1 MSCSGVPRWIPVDW
15 QSLLVSGRSAVR
27 IRSPAPIRLLA
38 SALLPAERRKRGRK
52 MTQAS
57 AAIVKIP
64 TESPQPARGK
74 TSRARKTAA
83 AQPRAASRVAGIET
97 RAATGATGK
106 SSSWTSGSPSTR
118 PGRTA
123 AGGGRSGT
131 RTASGSSAS
140 QSRRRSCREAGE
152 GPAAARYGR
161 GEHDQARRGPDRLV
175 PQPGTAC
182 QWQNGG
188 HGSTRTPSAVCASG
202 SPCRSSARS
211 PARTTRSATHRRSST
226 PPHGGRGRPRAPDAV
241 RHDRRG
247 H

>member
-1 MSCSGVPRWIPVDW
+1 
-15 QSLLVSGRSAVR
+15 
-27 IRSPAPIRLLA
+27 
-38 SALLPAERRKRGRK
+38 

-175 PQPGTAC
+175 PQPGPPA
-182 QWQNGG
+182 GG
-188 HGSTRTPSAVCASG
+188 RTVVTEARVHPAQSVPAVRRAG
-202 SPCRSSARS
+202 
-211 PARTTRSATHRRSST
+211 HRRGRLPGQHGQPRT
-226 PPHGGRGRPRAPDAV
+226 EDRQRRPHGGRGRPRAPDAV